1 LVGAVLMASGVVVH
15 FVGIALGAI
24 SAVVIY
30 HVMRLIGQWRGTV
43 VVDQRGPATT
53 GATDPEHPHIA
64 ERQEI

>member
-1 LVGAVLMASGVVVH
+1 MIIGLVVH
-15 FVGIALGAI
+15 FDGIALGAI

-30 HVMRLIGQWRGTV
+30 HVMRLIGQWRRTV

-64 ERQEI
+64 EKQEI